1 MLRGK
6 DRYMSGAREVTRTPR
21 KAAIAAWSGSAL
33 EYYDFAIYGTAA
45 ALVFPDVF
53 FPAGNDTAAT
63 LGAFATF
70 GVAYVARPVGSF
82 LMGHVGDRLGRKKV
96 LIATLLLM
104 GASTFLVGC
113 LPTYGQVGLLAPTLL
128 VVLRILQGLSAAGE
142 QAGANSMS
150 FEHAPDNRRGFFTS
164 FTLSGTQ
171 GGQVLAPAVFLPL
184 AAVLPD
190 DALLSWGW
198 RVPFWLSAVM
208 VVVGF
213 IIRRTLDETPEFQA
227 EADRAEVP
235 RAPLGI
241 LFRTHWQGVVR
252 VFFAAFIATVN
263 TMFAVFALEF
273 ATSDDVGISDTWML
287 WVAIV
292 ANVVAVAVIP
302 LWAMLSDRVGRKPV
316 FVTGVL
322 GSGVLVFAFLG
333 AIAQA
338 NEILTMVF
346 GVLLAG
352 FVYSMPNAVWPATYA
367 EYFPTGVRLSGMAI
381 GTQFGFALAGFTPT
395 IAGALLGGDAGNW
408 YKVALFT
415 AGACLLSA
423 VAVLTGPSDTHRV
436 PTPAL
441 GTDTGPEPRVAAGT
455 V

>member
-1 MLRGK
+1 
-6 DRYMSGAREVTRTPR
+6 MSGAREEARTPR
-21 KAAIAAWSGSAL
+21 RAATAAWTGSAL
-33 EYYDFAIYGTAA
+33 EYYDFAIYGTAS
-45 ALVFPDVF
+45 ALVFPDIF
-53 FPAGNDTAAT
+53 FPEGNDTAAT

-96 LIATLLLM
+96 LIGTILLM

-113 LPTYGQVGLLAPTLL
+113 LPTYGQVGLLAPFLL

-150 FEHAPDNRRGFFTS
+150 FEHAPDTRRGFFTS

-171 GGQVLAPAVFLPL
+171 GGQVIAPAVFLPL
-184 AAVLPD
+184 AAVLSE

-198 RVPFWLSAVM
+198 RIPFWISAVM

-213 IIRRTLDETPEFQA
+213 VIRRSLDETPEFQA
-227 EADRAEVP
+227 EAEQASVP
-235 RAPLGI
+235 RAPLGV
-241 LFRTHWQGVVR
+241 LFRHHWQGVLR
-252 VFFAAFIATVN
+252 VFLAAFIATVN

-273 ATSDDVGISDTWML
+273 ATSENVGISETWML

-292 ANVVAVAVIP
+292 ANVVAVLVIP
-302 LWAMLSDRVGRKPV
+302 LWARLSDRVGRKPV
-316 FVTGVL
+316 FVTGVV
-322 GSGVLVFAFLG
+322 GSAILVFPFLNAVARG
-333 AIAQA
+333 D
-338 NEILTMVF
+338 ETMTMVV

-367 EYFPTGVRLSGMAI
+367 EYFPTGVRLSGMAV

-395 IAGALLGGDAGNW
+395 IAAALLSGDPANW
-408 YKVALFT
+408 VNVAAFT
-415 AGACLLSA
+415 AGACAVSA
-423 VAVLTGPSDTHRV
+423 IAVLTGPGSTHRV
-436 PTPAL
+436 PTADL
-441 GTDTGPEPRVAAGT
+441 GSRAGGRSRLVTEAA
-455 V
+455 

>member
-104 GASTFLVGC
+104 GVSTFLVGC

-241 LFRTHWQGVVR
+241 LFRSHWQGVVR

-316 FVTGVL
+316 FVTGVV
-322 GSGVLVFAFLG
+322 GSGLLVFPFLG

-352 FVYSMPNAVWPATYA
+352 FIYSMPNAVWPATYA

-423 VAVLTGPSDTHRV
+423 VAVLTGPSETHRV

-441 GTDTGPEPRVAAGT
+441 GAGTRPEPRVAAGSA
-455 V
+455 